1 MNKENEEKKEKILH
15 SVEVNGMGKYLENI
29 MTSDD
34 AVNLIIE
41 YINTHKWFINEKSAF
56 EYSCTQA
63 TFSWFETVFRP
74 LMYAMN
80 NSLIYSAFPNSSK
93 LELFKTVSNLHYI
106 KTAGKE
112 YVPYEELIKEYILQE
127 SERFFIKI
135 LVKFS

>member
-63 TFSWFETVFRP
+63 TFSWFETVFRQIGR
-74 LMYAMN
+74 A
-80 NSLIYSAFPNSSK
+80 SCR
-93 LELFKTVSNLHYI
+93 
-106 KTAGKE
+106 
-112 YVPYEELIKEYILQE
+112 
-127 SERFFIKI
+127 ER
-135 LVKFS
+135 V

>member
-1 MNKENEEKKEKILH
+1 MSILVRKQH
-15 SVEVNGMGKYLENI
+15 
-29 MTSDD
+29 
-34 AVNLIIE
+34 
-41 YINTHKWFINEKSAF
+41 
-56 EYSCTQA
+56 
-63 TFSWFETVFRP
+63 FSWFETVFRP

-80 NSLIYSAFPNSSK
+80 NSLISIGLFPNSSK

-135 LVKFS
+135 LVKLS